1 MRFNLIASCFKPLI
15 ARSVDSNLVARTRV
29 ERLGAAEIVSS
40 LLTGVA
46 GHGIDAAMPNTSA
59 RPATLLLALFVRRL
73 VWLQDTLQQSLVI
86 NGLPP
91 LTRVQLLIIANV
103 ANGER
108 KAINIAKN
116 LGVSRQAI
124 SQALAELQNA
134 GVIVLEGDPKDRRSR
149 IVRLAPGFERNGE
162 VCARLLE
169 SIEHELGS
177 RIGQRRLTFL
187 RDALEAE
194 WGVPPVIAPRDRV
207 GDLVETPEAA

>member
-1 MRFNLIASCFKPLI
+1 MS
-15 ARSVDSNLVARTRV
+15 
-29 ERLGAAEIVSS
+29 
-40 LLTGVA
+40 
-46 GHGIDAAMPNTSA
+46 NTSA

-73 VWLQDTLQQSLVI
+73 VWLRDALQQSLVI

-91 LTRVQLLIIANV
+91 MTRVQLLIIANV
-103 ANGER
+103 SDGER

-124 SQALAELQNA
+124 SQALAELENS
-134 GVIVLEGDPKDRRSR
+134 GVILLEGDPKDRRSR
-149 IVRLAPGFERNGE
+149 IVRLAPSFERNGE

-169 SIEHELGS
+169 SIELELKS

-194 WGVPPVIAPRDRV
+194 WGDSPVIAPRNLV
-207 GDLVETPEAA
+207 SDLVETPEAA